1 MDCKSMLLI
10 TNQIHYFKTF
20 QIHFPTASLIFTAV
34 KLFDQV
40 TREQTKDE
48 ALTTSHA
55 QWQLF

>member
-1 MDCKSMLLI
+1 MLLI

-40 TREQTKDE
+40 TRERTKDE
-48 ALTTSHA
+48 ALTTSHP